1 MSFEDRSNRE
11 GRLSPEL
18 TSLVHHVEL
27 HRSGWWDQA
36 LERLVLAV
44 VWRTPAPANQIAT
57 SVSAALG
64 SAISP
69 DRVDEI
75 VQRQLASGTLVEQ
88 TTGEIT
94 VAHEHAEA
102 LQTEFDLITEADSKV
117 QERIVELAVAFGID
131 ADPDHLWYDLDE
143 LFVLPLV
150 RSAGARMY
158 EVLVSGRQLAD
169 SVATYNDLAQPMC
182 DKYGES
188 IRRLLVEFFDPT
200 VPEVRSY
207 VLRMVN
213 SAFVREAAGLG
224 EDVLGVLRDSKSRPD
239 RVRVFVDTNFLFS
252 FLGLHDNPS
261 NESAS
266 DLINLVSRTRGSV
279 AVDFYV
285 LPITVEEIRRVLRS
299 VMSRMTGVAP
309 HRNVARAAR
318 EVRSNGLVAAYLE
331 AASQYTGGVLTAEA
345 FFGPYESDPVSI
357 LREHGV
363 ELYNRNLDHLRTD
376 QQVVDDM
383 HDQEEH
389 QEKYRAAGAKP
400 YEANLHDMVLW
411 HFVDRSRPAVA
422 HSPLEVGD
430 WVVTVDYGLISFDR
444 HKRRGS
450 SAGVPTCLTPASLI
464 QLLQFWAP
472 RTEELERALVG
483 AMREPLL
490 FLGFDGDSEQA
501 TLRILKA
508 ISRFENI
515 GDLSESSIAS
525 VLTNDALRSRLE
537 ASDPDDDADVVVV
550 ESAVVDE
557 ARRLEGELA
566 RARAEGESQF
576 VEATRELEQRSTQ
589 VEELLGALRGRDESI
604 SLLERKLHDLHSTYE
619 AEKSSS
625 NDEADKAVRD
635 KEELARRLD
644 ALEQEQA
651 NEKQRRAVRS
661 TLIGAVALGIVL
673 VIIAV
678 LVAPAVREILP
689 GRDWASDCI
698 VAAAALLVWMTVFD
712 QVTTRRQALGD
723 TRLRGIL
730 RPLRSKY
737 VALLGAIVASLVA
750 AILFYGLSDE
760 ASTAGKVTESAPE
773 STD

>member
-1 MSFEDRSNRE
+1 MSVEDSSNRDS
-11 GRLSPEL
+11 RLSPEL

-44 VWRTPAPANQIAT
+44 VWRTPALGDQIAE

-64 SAISP
+64 SAVRP

-88 TTGEIT
+88 ATGEIT
-94 VAHEHAEA
+94 VAHEQAEA
-102 LQTEFDLITEADSKV
+102 LQRELDSVTEADVKV
-117 QERIVELAVAFGID
+117 QARLVDLAVAYGVD
-131 ADPDHLWYDLDE
+131 GDPDQLWYDLEE

-150 RSAGARMY
+150 QSAGARMY

-169 SVATYNDLAQPMC
+169 SVATYHDLAQPMC

-207 VLRMVN
+207 ALRMVN

-224 EDVLGVLRDSKSRPD
+224 EEVLGVLRDSKSRPD

-266 DLINLVSRTRGSV
+266 DLVSLVARTRGSV

-285 LPITVEEIRRVLRS
+285 LPITVEETRRVLRS
-299 VMSRMTGVAP
+299 VMSRMSGVVPQRTLAS
-309 HRNVARAAR
+309 AAR

-331 AASQYTGGVLTAEA
+331 AASRYTGGVLTAEA
-345 FFGPYESDPVSI
+345 FFGPYESDPVAI

-363 ELYNRNLDHLRTD
+363 ELYNSNLDHLRTD
-376 QQVVDDM
+376 QQVIDDM

-389 QEKYRAAGAKP
+389 QAEYRAKGAKP

-411 HFVDRSRPAVA
+411 HFVDRSRPEIAQ
-422 HSPLEVGD
+422 SPLEVGD

-450 SAGVPTCLTPASLI
+450 KAGVPTCLTPASLI

-490 FLGFDGDSEQA
+490 FLGFDGDSEQV

-515 GDLSESSIAS
+515 GDLSESSIAN
-525 VLTNDALRSRLE
+525 VLTNEALRSRLDE
-537 ASDPDDDADVVVV
+537 SEPDDDADAVVV

-557 ARRLEGELA
+557 ARRLERELA
-566 RARAEGESQF
+566 RARAEGESQSA
-576 VEATRELEQRSTQ
+576 EALRELEQRSAE
-589 VEELLGALRGRDESI
+589 VEELLGALSGRDETI
-604 SLLERKLHDLHSTYE
+604 ELLERKLHDLQSIQE

-625 NDEADKAVRD
+625 TKEAEKAARE
-635 KEELARRLD
+635 KEELARRVE
-644 ALEQEQA
+644 ALEQGQA
-651 NEKQRRAVRS
+651 DDRQLRAVRS
-661 TLIGAVALGIVL
+661 TLLGA
-673 VIIAV
+673 AV
-678 LVAPAVREILP
+678 LGAGLVVSGVLIAPAVREVLP
-689 GRDWASDCI
+689 GRNWASDGV
-698 VAAAALLVWMTVFD
+698 VAAAALLTWMTVFD
-712 QVTTRRQALGD
+712 QVTTRREALGEF
-723 TRLRGIL
+723 RLRGIFQ
-730 RPLRSKY
+730 PLRAKY
-737 VALLGAIVASLVA
+737 VALVGAVVASLMA
-750 AILFYGLSDE
+750 AILFYGFTDDP
-760 ASTAGKVTESAPE
+760 STAGKVTEPDSE
-773 STD
+773 GSD